1 MGFNARQ
8 GFQTKGGEN
17 YTGYKG
23 EFYLFIF
30 HSKGSEALA
39 EVALRCVGCP
49 IPGDIESQVGW
60 SSEYLT
66 KP

>member
-1 MGFNARQ
+1 VGRITLDIRGSFI
-8 GFQTKGGEN
+8 
-17 YTGYKG
+17 
-23 EFYLFIF
+23 YLFF
-30 HSKGSEALA
+30 TVKVVRHWQS
-39 EVALRCVGCP
+39 VGCP